1 MSRSPTVAALRHDI
15 AHLKEQIASIL
26 SVLGISK
33 RRDPSIAG
41 FCRRHGI
48 SRGTYLNLRRRGKAP
63 REVAAGTRRIITEQA
78 EADWIAERE
87 SEAAALRRN
96 GRA

>member
-33 RRDPSIAG
+33 RRAPSSAG